1 MHFSG
6 FFTYNYQAKY
16 AEFDQMET
24 NKIILPKN
32 LQKEMLKFFLLHTKK
47 KNKDK
52 QAPKKEG
59 C

>member
-1 MHFSG
+1 
-6 FFTYNYQAKY
+6 
-16 AEFDQMET
+16 MET